1 MSSGTNN
8 VYHHNSRD
16 GFSLGSSNSSCGNS
30 VSFTVVNNNYSSSN
44 RDGSEQRDG
53 EGVSTAQEGQTAK
66 KDKVVTRTSDGFV
79 VLPESLL
86 DKVSK
91 AKCMSEEHVIKH
103 LEYLPYLSEKY
114 AHHIKEGTTPAN
126 RKDNIEAMADAISL
140 LYSQM
145 YEVGRQVTKSELAI
159 RFGNFMDKNA
169 SQYLKHKKE
178 NRDYQFN
185 DVKNFL
191 LDLST
196 DKSSEDPFYFHR
208 VTYDLFH
215 SIAADEAA
223 EFQKGAIV
231 DGIQHFLEPKQQC
244 IILIRQ
250 ASSRGRNKSHSFLKV
265 AVRGSNE
272 VRDGIKAIEEKT
284 GMVVS
289 RAKRDASS
297 KQPSTPTDH
306 CDNDPNGNQGDRK
319 FFYIP
324 FSPALPKKAY
334 LKLAVN
340 KISALMECDNT
351 PDQNQLKRML
361 IDQRRI
367 EQRTSKPLTEEVDEL
382 VASAIEKKVDQTQLC
397 RIIAEAYHN
406 RLNGQKGI
414 DLYQRFDDK
423 DLSIGLP
430 EDDFT
435 LLSTDHD
442 FFEKDEMMKMDP
454 LTSPQHRV
462 QNVQVPNASLNLPPT
477 TYSTQQQLPPPQSQ
491 YPQESRSSHPLLP
504 PPVQNTQQQLP
515 PPPPPKQ
522 SSTQQQQNRNPLDHF
537 NVIPQKEE
545 NKSGGDD
552 NKSSAY
558 DMQSDVGTNSN
569 EEEEEE
575 LEDDQGYPTK
585 IVRHEMTDGVL
596 KFVCEWH
603 EADRLYY
610 TDAFEM
616 KENNDNLLEKYI
628 ARLKR
633 KMTTKADARQI
644 TDYFKTAGC
653 NMVQLSC

>member
-66 KDKVVTRTSDGFV
+66 KGQVVTRTSDGYV

-244 IILIRQ
+244 INLIRQ

-306 CDNDPNGNQGDRK
+306 CDKDSNGNQGDRK

-435 LLSTDHD
+435 LLSPDRD

-462 QNVQVPNASLNLPPT
+462 QNVQVPNALLNLPPA

-552 NKSSAY
+552 DKSSAY